1 MPISD
6 QELLNIIEDSGTIE
20 KADLDKAGEIAKKEN
35 ISLYE
40 SILKGDILSETQL
53 DQLVADKLGVPFVIL
68 STVSIPS
75 EVLGLIPEIV
85 SKKQKVIAFKKDK
98 AGLHVAMRDTK
109 DIGLIELLKKKIG
122 MPIIVYYSTAQEINN
137 AAAQYSKGLIEKFDD
152 IIKENLSKTEGR
164 KIGDEGDLPIIKIVE
179 TILSYAY
186 QNKASDIHMEP
197 QELNSIVRF
206 RIDGIL
212 HDILTLPIR
221 IHEHIIVRI
230 KVLSKLRIDEHQ
242 SAQDGKMQFKTPDE
256 DLDIRVSLVPTTKGE
271 KAVLRLLSSRSMQF
285 SLESLGLV
293 GDDLKKVQSAYKKPY
308 GMILSTGPTG
318 SGKTTSMYAIL
329 KLINGRGIN
338 ISTIEDPV
346 EYDIGGITQIQ
357 VNAKTNLTF
366 AAGLRSILR
375 QDPNVILV
383 GEIRDDETASIA
395 VNASMTGHLVLST
408 IHANDTATSFP
419 RLFEMGI
426 EPFLVASTVNIII
439 AQRLVRKIHT
449 ACRVSEEISST
460 ELSKFFGKE
469 AVSKVFGKQKT
480 IRIYKGKGCK
490 VDHDTGYEGRIGIF
504 EVLLMDEDIR
514 KVIVSKADASEIK
527 KVSVKKGM
535 KTMLED
541 GLQKIR
547 DGYTTI
553 EEVLRVTKE

>member
-1 MPISD
+1 MVISD
-6 QELLNIIEDSGTIE
+6 QELLKLIEESEVADKNDLA
-20 KADLDKAGEIAKKEN
+20 KAVEFSQKEN
-35 ISLYE
+35 ISLYD
-40 SILKGDILSETQL
+40 SILKKDLLSDAQL
-53 DQLVADKLGVPFVIL
+53 DQLIADKLGVPFIL
-68 STVSIPS
+68 LSEVSIPN
-75 EVLGLIPEIV
+75 EVLNLVPEVV
-85 SKKQKVIAFKKDK
+85 SRKQKIIAFKKDK
-98 AGLHVAMRDTK
+98 SGLHVAMRDPK
-109 DIGLIELLKKKIG
+109 DIGLIELLKKKNG
-122 MPIIVYYSTAQEINN
+122 LPIVVYFSTAQEISN
-137 AAAQYSKGLIEKFDD
+137 AAAQYSKDLIEKFDD
-152 IIKENLSKTEGR
+152 IIKENLTKTEGH
-164 KIGDEGDLPIIKIVE
+164 KITEENDLPIIKIVE

-186 QNKASDIHMEP
+186 QNKASDIHIEP
-197 QELNSIVRF
+197 HDEYSIVRF

-212 HDILTLPIR
+212 HDIINLPIK

-242 SAQDGKMQFKTPDE
+242 SAQDGKMQFKTSDE

-271 KAVLRLLSSRSMQF
+271 KVVMRLLSSRSRQF
-285 SLESLGLV
+285 SLESLGF
-293 GDDLKKVQSAYKKPY
+293 DNEDLKNVQKAYKKPY

-318 SGKTTSMYAIL
+318 SGKTTTMYAIL
-329 KLINGRGIN
+329 KLINERGIN

-357 VNAKTNLTF
+357 VNPKTNLTF

-426 EPFLVASTVNIII
+426 EPFLVASTINVII

-449 ACRVSEEISST
+449 TCRVSEEISAV
-460 ELSKFFGKE
+460 ELAKYFGKE
-469 AVSKVFGKQKT
+469 AVAKVFGKQKN

-490 VDHDTGYEGRIGIF
+490 ADHDTGYDGRIGIF
-504 EVLLMDEDIR
+504 EVMVMDESIR
-514 KVIVSKADASEIK
+514 KAIVARADASEIK
-527 KVSVKKGM
+527 KIAVKDGM
-535 KTMLED
+535 RTMLED